1 MTRQYSKLAALA
13 AAAMLTCAAVNAAPV
28 VIDSEQKAN
37 AAGAAAQ
44 RALSQPLYDQGLVTF
59 YARGIAEHALM
70 QLAATT
76 TPIRLINSRNG
87 ITLACATSGN
97 LTARMAR
104 AFPRVLKLQWQAC
117 KYNDLDDYPRERN
130 GSAEIVLLSDTF
142 APKTVAAIRF
152 GTLNA
157 DFTDSRHIEYP
168 DQITDEL
175 RSFNLRMLGQIPMVR
190 AFPLYGLF
198 VGPFAFELTGFYQE
212 HSLTE
217 LPGSG
222 QPLFEQTSRTSAE
235 FLIVSGATT
244 YNTAKTHSVE
254 DLRLHFGKV
263 THTYSS
269 STSGESSN
277 SYTADG
283 FRVRREADYV
293 TFSGSQAVDGKIDFQ
308 YSPLS
313 GNCLNG
319 AYTFKT
325 RAPLVSNSLYSGLFD
340 AGDLLINGST
350 TARFYSAANVPPT
363 LPVPQ
368 LGMLVHLDVRNVG
381 SFNYDASG
389 LGVFAQNSQCYGW

>member
-1 MTRQYSKLAALA
+1 MISKHSKLAALA
-13 AAAMLTCAAVNAAPV
+13 VAAMLTCAAANAAPV

-44 RALSQPLYDQGLVTF
+44 RALGQPFFDQGLVTF
-59 YARGIAEHALM
+59 YARGIAENALM
-70 QLAATT
+70 QLAAAS
-76 TPIRLINSRNG
+76 TPIALINSRNG

-104 AFPRVLKLQWQAC
+104 TFPRVLKLQWQAC
-117 KYNDLDDYPRERN
+117 KYNDIDDYPRERN
-130 GSAEIVLLSDTF
+130 GNAEIVLLSDSF
-142 APKTVAAIRF
+142 APQTVAAIRF
-152 GTLNA
+152 GTLNS

-175 RSFNLRMLGQIPMVR
+175 RSLNLRMLGQIPMVR

-198 VGPFAFELTGFYQE
+198 VGDFAFELTGFYQTY
-212 HSLTE
+212 SLTE

-222 QPLFEQTSRTSAE
+222 QAPIEQTTRTSAE

-263 THTYSS
+263 THTSS
-269 STSGESSN
+269 SPSWGESRN
-277 SYTADG
+277 SYSVDG
-283 FRVRREADYV
+283 LRVRREADFV
-293 TFSGSQAVDGKIDFQ
+293 TWSGSESVDGKVDFQ

-319 AYTFKT
+319 AYAFKT
-325 RAPLVSNSLYSGLFD
+325 RAPLVSNSLYSGRFD
-340 AGDLLINGST
+340 AGELLINGST
-350 TARFYSAANVPPT
+350 TAQFFSAANVPPT

-389 LGVFAQNSQCYGW
+389 LGVFAQNSQCFGY

>member
-1 MTRQYSKLAALA
+1 MTRHYSKLAALA
-13 AAAMLTCAAVNAAPV
+13 AAAILACATASAAPV

-44 RALSQPLYDQGLVTF
+44 RAMAQPTHDQGLVTF
-59 YARGIAEHALM
+59 YARGIAENALM
-70 QLAATT
+70 QLAAAT
-76 TPIRLINSRNG
+76 TPSALVNARNG
-87 ITLACATSGN
+87 IALPCATSGS

-104 AFPRVLKLQWQAC
+104 TFPRVLKLQWQAC
-117 KYNDLDDYPRERN
+117 KYNDIDDYPRERN
-130 GSAEIVLLSDTF
+130 GNAEIVLLSDTF
-142 APKTVAAIRF
+142 APQAVAAIRF

-175 RSFNLRMLGQIPMVR
+175 RSLNLRMLGQIPMVR

-198 VGPFAFELTGFYQE
+198 VGDFAFELTGFYQE
-212 HSLTE
+212 YSLTE

-222 QPLFEQTSRTSAE
+222 QPPFEQTTRTSAE

-263 THTYSS
+263 THTSS
-269 STSGESSN
+269 SPSWGESSN
-277 SYTADG
+277 SYTVDG
-283 FRVRREADYV
+283 LRVRRESDYV
-293 TFSGSQAVDGKIDFQ
+293 SWSGSQSVDGKIEFQ
-308 YSPLS
+308 YSALS

-319 AYTFKT
+319 AYAFKT
-325 RAPLVSNSLYSGLFD
+325 RAPLVSNSLFSGLFD
-340 AGDLLINGST
+340 SGNLLINGST
-350 TARFYSAANVPPT
+350 TAQFYSAANVPPT

-389 LGVFAQNSQCYGW
+389 LGVFAQNAQCFGW